1 MIKLNEKQ
9 KSSSKL
15 STIIKHRCKINS
27 YYYYIQIFIDAFV
40 NTEKITFLI
49 KSKREEER
57 KSILYKRTFNY
68 NDIINYNKNFKNFSS
83 LEDIFI
89 NIAQSIEENKY
100 IINNNLKCISLIIR
114 IYIKQLKKYVN
125 ICINLNEHKNLHP
138 LSMSK
143 GKEKELKKIMMGI
156 QNEEELSYAILDIRE
171 RLKNLEMNQTIINNN
186 IINDNNNNV
195 SNNYKN
201 KDLGYVK
208 NYYYQPILTNSTLID
223 NINSN
228 VGFNNSNNIRK
239 TNTKI
244 SPNSNRN
251 NFINNNKDEHN
262 TNIISISPNKTD
274 SNYFKGS
281 SNNLFPK
288 NIKIN
293 NKQKITGVNELIKKI
308 NNLETSTNSKGNNN
322 KINYKLN
329 PIDSNKYQYKNNYIS
344 NFKNNTNY
352 KKKYLNK
359 SVEISKKNNDSE
371 QNNIS
376 QISQIDK
383 SHIKILFNNFNK
395 DKNMNGSKIIDEN
408 NNSNNDLINNNT
420 IKKTKTKNKNKEKNN
435 LNKFVN
441 KSKSIDYKEQDNN
454 NIHDSGIENQI
465 NNINIINDEKNK
477 FNESSMNSINNTF
490 NSLMTDSSSINIYS
504 NNNNTKSTNINLN
517 NNNKINVN
525 NINQNLNKINFIN
538 TSNSEQSSINSI
550 NTDDMNNNN
559 ININNVNI
567 KNLNNINNNNSAF
580 KPRQNTDIS
589 NSPQNMNNNM
599 YSQRII
605 SALMKNEVDDKTL
618 EIIKNVARKI
628 DEQYLHTSLNNKQ
641 KPIIIIKYFS
651 CYIVEFTPEMLQ
663 KIEPQY
669 KDILNNFCIKFI
681 ILAKELY
688 NTTMELFCAIY
699 DLSYTNI
706 DTFLDLSRNCGIQV
720 KYAQGL
726 YKFFKDYS
734 LLLLEKNS
742 THNLKNTVQKLIE
755 KEKVNWERIINHKS
769 DDSLP
774 FFKVN
779 NI

>member
-1 MIKLNEKQ
+1 MD
-9 KSSSKL
+9 
-15 STIIKHRCKINS
+15 IIKEKVSNWLGYFKDYINYFQIVEQQKNVVYFS
-27 YYYYIQIFIDAFV
+27 KFNLVTNEFFEIHNFVLTLKTNLFRSLIEQFKYCANNFLIFGNNNLSEKEKVMVLYSACFLNYYKKFCFDINHTFEEYYDDNFIYLIKTVFKFDISNKQLFRIFCFCFFDKMREEIG
-40 NTEKITFLI
+40 NLNYEKIKPLKLAYNPT
-49 KSKREEER
+49 
-57 KSILYKRTFNY
+57 LY
-68 NDIINYNKNFKNFSS
+68 
-83 LEDIFI
+83 
-89 NIAQSIEENKY
+89 
-100 IINNNLKCISLIIR
+100 NNNLKVS
-114 IYIKQLKKYVN
+114 N
-125 ICINLNEHKNLHP
+125 NNNLNTNFDSNSEN
-138 LSMSK
+138 
-143 GKEKELKKIMMGI
+143 
-156 QNEEELSYAILDIRE
+156 
-171 RLKNLEMNQTIINNN
+171 NNN
-186 IINDNNNNV
+186 ININSINQMNVEESGGGGHILTYLISAKEKIVDLVFEMRYRGIFPKACANEINRMNDRLHRLGENSAQELHNLNNFQEMNIKNDTSFINSFNNSTFKSNDNN
-195 SNNYKN
+195 
-201 KDLGYVK
+201 
-208 NYYYQPILTNSTLID
+208 
-223 NINSN
+223 
-228 VGFNNSNNIRK
+228 
-239 TNTKI
+239 
-244 SPNSNRN
+244 
-251 NFINNNKDEHN
+251 
-262 TNIISISPNKTD
+262 
-274 SNYFKGS
+274 
-281 SNNLFPK
+281 
-288 NIKIN
+288 
-293 NKQKITGVNELIKKI
+293 
-308 NNLETSTNSKGNNN
+308 
-322 KINYKLN
+322 
-329 PIDSNKYQYKNNYIS
+329 
-344 NFKNNTNY
+344 
-352 KKKYLNK
+352 
-359 SVEISKKNNDSE
+359 
-371 QNNIS
+371 
-376 QISQIDK
+376 
-383 SHIKILFNNFNK
+383 
-395 DKNMNGSKIIDEN
+395 
-408 NNSNNDLINNNT
+408 
-420 IKKTKTKNKNKEKNN
+420 
-435 LNKFVN
+435 
-441 KSKSIDYKEQDNN
+441 
-454 NIHDSGIENQI
+454 I

-504 NNNNTKSTNINLN
+504 NNNNNNTKSTNINLN

-538 TSNSEQSSINSI
+538 TGNSEQSSINSI

-567 KNLNNINNNNSAF
+567 KNLNNINNEINLNNNNNSAF

>member
-1 MIKLNEKQ
+1 MD
-9 KSSSKL
+9 
-15 STIIKHRCKINS
+15 IIKEKVSNWLGYFKDYINYFQIVEQQKNVVYFS
-27 YYYYIQIFIDAFV
+27 KFNLVTNEFFEIHNFVLTLKTNLFRSLIEQFKYCANNFLIFGNNNLSEKEKVMVLYSACFLNYYKKFCFDINHTFEEYYDDNFIYLIKTVFKFDISNKQLFRIFCFCFFDKMKEEIG
-40 NTEKITFLI
+40 NLNYEKIKPLKLAYNPT
-49 KSKREEER
+49 
-57 KSILYKRTFNY
+57 LY
-68 NDIINYNKNFKNFSS
+68 
-83 LEDIFI
+83 
-89 NIAQSIEENKY
+89 
-100 IINNNLKCISLIIR
+100 NNNLKVS
-114 IYIKQLKKYVN
+114 N
-125 ICINLNEHKNLHP
+125 NNNLNTNLD
-138 LSMSK
+138 SNS
-143 GKEKELKKIMMGI
+143 E
-156 QNEEELSYAILDIRE
+156 N
-171 RLKNLEMNQTIINNN
+171 NNN
-186 IINDNNNNV
+186 ININSINQMNVEESGGGGHILTYLISAKEKIVDLVFEMRYRGIFPKACANEINRMNDRLHRLGENSAQELHNLNNFQEMNIKNDTSFINSFNNSTFKSNDNN
-195 SNNYKN
+195 
-201 KDLGYVK
+201 
-208 NYYYQPILTNSTLID
+208 
-223 NINSN
+223 
-228 VGFNNSNNIRK
+228 
-239 TNTKI
+239 
-244 SPNSNRN
+244 
-251 NFINNNKDEHN
+251 
-262 TNIISISPNKTD
+262 
-274 SNYFKGS
+274 
-281 SNNLFPK
+281 
-288 NIKIN
+288 
-293 NKQKITGVNELIKKI
+293 
-308 NNLETSTNSKGNNN
+308 
-322 KINYKLN
+322 
-329 PIDSNKYQYKNNYIS
+329 
-344 NFKNNTNY
+344 
-352 KKKYLNK
+352 
-359 SVEISKKNNDSE
+359 
-371 QNNIS
+371 
-376 QISQIDK
+376 
-383 SHIKILFNNFNK
+383 
-395 DKNMNGSKIIDEN
+395 
-408 NNSNNDLINNNT
+408 
-420 IKKTKTKNKNKEKNN
+420 
-435 LNKFVN
+435 
-441 KSKSIDYKEQDNN
+441 
-454 NIHDSGIENQI
+454 I

-538 TSNSEQSSINSI
+538 TGNSEQSSINSI

-567 KNLNNINNNNSAF
+567 KNLNNINNEINLNNNNNSAF

>member
-1 MIKLNEKQ
+1 MD
-9 KSSSKL
+9 
-15 STIIKHRCKINS
+15 IIKEKVSNWLGYFKDYINYFQIVEQQKNVVYFS
-27 YYYYIQIFIDAFV
+27 KFNLVTNEFFEIHNFVLTLKTNLFRSLIEQFKYCANNFLIFENNNLSEKEKVMVLYSACFLNYYKKFCFDINHTFEEYYDDNFIYLIKTVFKFDISNKQLFRIFCFCFFDKMKEEIG
-40 NTEKITFLI
+40 NLNYEKIKPLKLAYNPT
-49 KSKREEER
+49 
-57 KSILYKRTFNY
+57 LY
-68 NDIINYNKNFKNFSS
+68 
-83 LEDIFI
+83 
-89 NIAQSIEENKY
+89 
-100 IINNNLKCISLIIR
+100 NNNLKVS
-114 IYIKQLKKYVN
+114 N
-125 ICINLNEHKNLHP
+125 NNNLNTNLD
-138 LSMSK
+138 SNS
-143 GKEKELKKIMMGI
+143 E
-156 QNEEELSYAILDIRE
+156 N
-171 RLKNLEMNQTIINNN
+171 NNN
-186 IINDNNNNV
+186 ININSINQMNVEESGGGGHILTYLISAKEKIVDLVFEMRYRGIFPKACANEINRMNDRLHRLGENSAQELHNLNNFQEMNIKNDTSFINSFNNSTFKSNDNN
-195 SNNYKN
+195 
-201 KDLGYVK
+201 
-208 NYYYQPILTNSTLID
+208 
-223 NINSN
+223 
-228 VGFNNSNNIRK
+228 
-239 TNTKI
+239 
-244 SPNSNRN
+244 
-251 NFINNNKDEHN
+251 
-262 TNIISISPNKTD
+262 
-274 SNYFKGS
+274 
-281 SNNLFPK
+281 
-288 NIKIN
+288 
-293 NKQKITGVNELIKKI
+293 
-308 NNLETSTNSKGNNN
+308 
-322 KINYKLN
+322 
-329 PIDSNKYQYKNNYIS
+329 
-344 NFKNNTNY
+344 
-352 KKKYLNK
+352 
-359 SVEISKKNNDSE
+359 
-371 QNNIS
+371 
-376 QISQIDK
+376 
-383 SHIKILFNNFNK
+383 
-395 DKNMNGSKIIDEN
+395 
-408 NNSNNDLINNNT
+408 
-420 IKKTKTKNKNKEKNN
+420 
-435 LNKFVN
+435 
-441 KSKSIDYKEQDNN
+441 
-454 NIHDSGIENQI
+454 I

-504 NNNNTKSTNINLN
+504 NNNNNNTKSTNINLN

-538 TSNSEQSSINSI
+538 TGNSEQSSINSI

-567 KNLNNINNNNSAF
+567 KNLNNINNEINLNNNNNSAF